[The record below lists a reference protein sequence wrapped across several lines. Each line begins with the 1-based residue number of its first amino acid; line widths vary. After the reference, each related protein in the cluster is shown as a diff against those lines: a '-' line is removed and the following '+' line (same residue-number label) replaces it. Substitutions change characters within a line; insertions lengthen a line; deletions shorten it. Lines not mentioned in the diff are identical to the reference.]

1 MSATESYTAE
11 PRTDM
16 GRIATAK
23 LRAKGKVP
31 VTVTKPG
38 HPSQHLMVDESSANH
53 LVRHV
58 VHLCK
63 VDVAGKSLTALR
75 AEIATDCLTDK
86 IQHIDLIEV
95 DEKSE
100 IKVEVFVRPDA
111 RNCPGVKAGGIV
123 EQRMRKVKVICKANA
138 IPDELELDL
147 GDVQITETVYA
158 EKIKLPAGVKL
169 AVPAKQ
175 PVLTVVIPR
184 QMVAAET
191 ATAGATPAAGAAPA
205 DGAAA
210 AGDAKAAEGA
220 KPDAKAAAPA
230 KDAKADAKGDKKK

>member
-1 MSATESYTAE
+1 MSATQSYPSH

-16 GRIATAK
+16 GRKATAK
-23 LRAKGKVP
+23 LRASGKVP
-31 VTVTKPG
+31 ITIVKAG
-38 HPSQHLMVDESSANH
+38 SPSRHASLDEGSANH
-53 LVRHV
+53 LAAHV

-63 VDVAGKSLTALR
+63 VDVEGKSITVLR
-75 AEIATDCLTDK
+75 SEIVKNCLTDK
-86 IQHIDLIEV
+86 IQHIDLIAV
-95 DEKSE
+95 DEKSD
-100 IKVEVFVRPDA
+100 IKVDVFVRPDA

-123 EQRMRKVKVICKANA
+123 EQRMRKVRVQCKANA

-147 GDVQITETVYA
+147 SDVQITETVYA
-158 EKIKLPAGVKL
+158 DKITLPAGVKL
-169 AVPAKQ
+169 AVPPKQ